1 MSLALL
7 SPTTST
13 RRLIVQGYVR
23 GHANIPHSHIA
34 ELLRPVLIRVGIF
47 SVVRGHNVAR
57 VNKSYQSFGDRFA
70 TVVINDV
77 ICWPL

>member
-13 RRLIVQGYVR
+13 RRLTVQGYVR

-70 TVVINDV
+70 TVVINNL